1 MTKVRTR
8 HATRSAFAS
17 SSGRQAGTR
26 SAFSWAVDWSLVDTE
41 RIAKL
46 ACANCQHGLA
56 GGVMRQVEWTTRR
69 CIVVVAC
76 PTCSAESM
84 VVLETSGLRR
94 AVPPIDVDDVRR
106 AHDALARVERV
117 SDLFPV

>member
-1 MTKVRTR
+1 MTKVRT
-8 HATRSAFAS
+8 HPATQSAFAS
-17 SSGRQAGTR
+17 SSGEQAGTR
-26 SAFSWAVDWSLVDTE
+26 TALFCGVDWSLVDTE
-41 RIAKL
+41 RLAKL
-46 ACANCQHGLA
+46 ACASCQHGLA

-94 AVPPIDVDDVRR
+94 AAPPLDVDDVRR
-106 AHDALARVERV
+106 AHDALALVKRVG
-117 SDLFPV
+117 DLFPV

>member
-1 MTKVRTR
+1 MTKLRTR
-8 HATRSAFAS
+8 PATRSVYAS
-17 SSGRQAGTR
+17 SSGEQAGTR
-26 SAFSWAVDWSLVDTE
+26 SAFFWAMDWSLVDTE
-41 RIAKL
+41 RLAKL
-46 ACANCQHGLA
+46 ACASCQHGLA
-56 GGVMRQVEWTTRR
+56 GGVMRHVEWTTRR

-76 PTCSAESM
+76 PTCGAESM

-94 AVPPIDVDDVRR
+94 AAPPIDVDDVRR

>member
-1 MTKVRTR
+1 MPTSTMTRVRTR
-8 HATRSAFAS
+8 PATRSACAS
-17 SSGRQAGTR
+17 SSGEQAGTR
-26 SAFSWAVDWSLVDTE
+26 SAFLWAMDWSLVDTE
-41 RIAKL
+41 RLARL
-46 ACANCQHGLA
+46 ACASCQHGLA

-94 AVPPIDVDDVRR
+94 AAPPIDVDDVRI
-106 AHDALARVERV
+106 AHDAV
-117 SDLFPV
+117 SYTHL

>member
-1 MTKVRTR
+1 M
-8 HATRSAFAS
+8 
-17 SSGRQAGTR
+17 
-26 SAFSWAVDWSLVDTE
+26 DWSLVDTE
-41 RIAKL
+41 RLAEL
-46 ACANCQHGLA
+46 ACATCQRGLA

-69 CIVVVAC
+69 CVVVVAC

-94 AVPPIDVDDVRR
+94 AAPPIDVDDVRR

-117 SDLFPV
+117 TDLFPV